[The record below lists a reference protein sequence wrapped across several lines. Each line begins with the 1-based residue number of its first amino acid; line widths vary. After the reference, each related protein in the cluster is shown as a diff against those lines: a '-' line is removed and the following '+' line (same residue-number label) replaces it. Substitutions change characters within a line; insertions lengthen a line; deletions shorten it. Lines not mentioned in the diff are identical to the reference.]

1 MLLVEKELVVISRS
15 YSFDRGRRILLEL
28 NFIADADEEVNSE
41 YSIDLCR
48 DEVVESHKTEL
59 ENLGF
64 GVLQP
69 G

>member
-1 MLLVEKELVVISRS
+1 MVISRS
-15 YSFDRGRRILLEL
+15 YSLDRGKRILLEL
-28 NFIADADEEVNSE
+28 NFIADADEEINSE
-41 YSIDLCR
+41 CSIGFCR
-48 DEVVESHKTEL
+48 DEVIESHKTEL